1 MQDFD
6 FCYEMADIDGETV
19 TVYGDDD
26 GPAYVEYFGPAYVE
40 YFDHDAGERR
50 TRTFERGEFQAYSW
64 AYARGYRE

>member
-19 TVYGDDD
+19 TIYGDDD
-26 GPAYVEYFGPAYVE
+26 GPAYVEYFDY
-40 YFDHDAGERR
+40 DAGERR
-50 TRTFERGEFQAYSW
+50 TRTCERGENQAYSW

>member
-1 MQDFD
+1 MQDYD

-19 TVYGDDD
+19 TIYGDDD
-26 GPAYVEYFGPAYVE
+26 GPAYVE

-50 TRTFERGEFQAYSW
+50 TRTFERGEIQAYAW